1 MTLEVYKF
9 LFVSCLTIS
18 VIGFIVL
25 RNKAASWERMYK
37 SLVRVDEMYN
47 EKVKVTLN
55 DLIMQVEDRNKRLQN
70 LNHEVL
76 RLARANEDLRVA
88 IAKQQEVNSES

>member
-1 MTLEVYKF
+1 
-9 LFVSCLTIS
+9 
-18 VIGFIVL
+18 
-25 RNKAASWERMYK
+25 
-37 SLVRVDEMYN
+37 MYN

-76 RLARANEDLRVA
+76 RLASANEDSRVA
-88 IAKQQEVNSES
+88 IAKQQEINSES

>member
-18 VIGFIVL
+18 VIGFIIL

-47 EKVKVTLN
+47 EKVKETLN

-76 RLARANEDLRVA
+76 RLASANEDLRVA
-88 IAKQQEVNSES
+88 IAKQQEINSDN